1 MGYKMQKEGYEMIAQ
16 LKEFKLQ
23 AEEHLSVAFQWQKK
37 TTIYTEGHLLIFHWK
52 KKKKKR

>member
-23 AEEHLSVAFQWQKK
+23 AEEHLSVAFQWQNKQLFTLK
-37 TTIYTEGHLLIFHWK
+37 GIS
-52 KKKKKR
+52 